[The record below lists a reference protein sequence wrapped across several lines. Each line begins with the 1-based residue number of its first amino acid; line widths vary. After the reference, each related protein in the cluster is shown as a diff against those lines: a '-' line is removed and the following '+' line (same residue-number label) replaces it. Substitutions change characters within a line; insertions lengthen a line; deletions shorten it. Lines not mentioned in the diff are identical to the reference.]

1 MADGGLHES
10 LARDRHR
17 YERLLL
23 MRMGAAISREDAEDI
38 VSESLVKVQRKV
50 ATDPPHAGKED
61 AWFGRIVLNQG
72 VDFLRARDGRKR
84 QANGPRW
91 IVPLH
96 EVDDDSPFLAAGDEG
111 DDPQDVEWL
120 ADAAEREQ
128 ARALV
133 GRVITTLDPKDA
145 ELVKLRHLVAGRASR
160 EQVAAMA
167 GLTVGEFRWRYARA
181 WGRFVDAVAV
191 EAPTAL
197 CSRVRELLGEVE
209 EGTAPATAA
218 AEIDAHTIDC
228 PSCRVFAPESYRA
241 PGDDG
246 TPPAAGQPYDD
257 DHVDSGERA
266 AGRTERTGRTGQRE
280 GDAVEIGRSPTVR

>member
-1 MADGGLHES
+1 MAGRDLHES

-50 ATDPPHAGKED
+50 TADPPRTGSED

-84 QANGPRW
+84 QGKGTSRW
-91 IVPLH
+91 VVPLH
-96 EVDDDSPFLAAGDEG
+96 EIDDESPALATGDEG
-111 DDPQDVEWL
+111 GDPQGVERL

-128 ARALV
+128 ARAVV
-133 GRVITTLDPKDA
+133 GRVMTALDPKDA
-145 ELVKLRHLVAGRASR
+145 ELVKLRHLVGGRASR

-191 EAPTAL
+191 EAPTAR
-197 CSRVRELLGEVE
+197 CSRVRELLGRSRKEPLRRRRPLRSMRTRS
-209 EGTAPATAA
+209 TARAVACSLGRATARWSC
-218 AEIDAHTIDC
+218 C
-228 PSCRVFAPESYRA
+228 PSHR
-241 PGDDG
+241 
-246 TPPAAGQPYDD
+246 
-257 DHVDSGERA
+257 
-266 AGRTERTGRTGQRE
+266 
-280 GDAVEIGRSPTVR
+280 